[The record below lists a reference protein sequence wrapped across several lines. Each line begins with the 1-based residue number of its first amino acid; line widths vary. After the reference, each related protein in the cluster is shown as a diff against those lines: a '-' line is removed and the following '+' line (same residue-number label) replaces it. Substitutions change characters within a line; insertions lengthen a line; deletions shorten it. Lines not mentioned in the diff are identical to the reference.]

1 MKLRQQQEAIE
12 SLAHWLGRKREK
24 KKKNRSL
31 ISKII

>member
-24 KKKNRSL
+24 KKKSIFNF
-31 ISKII
+31 